1 MKSKL
6 VESTPKSLRLV
17 ESKEKR
23 KGCLGRLEG
32 ICADFIHPTRNNRL
46 YGLQLWKNVFSNELV
61 QEGLKTKT
69 LFGELDHPEE
79 RFECLSKLACVVMTD
94 YNIDEENGVVT
105 GGFDILDTV
114 QGRTLKAL
122 LDYGCQMGVSS
133 RGTGDVIENS
143 GVEEVDPDTYEFS
156 CFDVVSTPAVATARQ
171 TVVESVHQL
180 NKRKTLLESLNKE
193 IKQCDTTLELNAIEN
208 AVSTAKVPNL
218 DSILE
223 SIKDRKQ
230 ILVKESKTITSSDNN
245 SVKLEDNTISNST
258 AINTCKENTKTISYD
273 KFVTMCETVAK
284 LSAKVNAYKL
294 REKTTAKLVD
304 NYKAQIETLQTKLS
318 ESKQEL
324 KTQIQESKKVSRLN
338 TSLQAKL
345 KSHSS
350 SLKESANKSSNLSS
364 QLLKTKK
371 ELTESKRQL
380 KVMKESIT
388 KQDTDIAKLQ
398 ERLQNSLTAYST
410 ESANAKELKALNE
423 SLTAKLNES
432 SDVIESYK
440 LKQTQLKNK
449 ISSMQKDNSDNI
461 SKLKENI
468 NELTLTN
475 KKLLEEN
482 NSLHTSLTSTSSDL
496 TNSDVSY
503 NELVDKYNKLLE
515 QYDSL
520 KASKNKLIESNKSYM
535 INYLNEIAN
544 KNGINPKA
552 VKLTSDMTVADIK
565 QCVNEAVDRRDRY
578 NKLPFSYE
586 EPTKINVLNEH
597 ITKHSSEESLTEQ
610 FLQSVQ
616 NSI

>member
-223 SIKDRKQ
+223 SIKDRK
-230 ILVKESKTITSSDNN
+230 
-245 SVKLEDNTISNST
+245 
-258 AINTCKENTKTISYD
+258 
-273 KFVTMCETVAK
+273 
-284 LSAKVNAYKL
+284 
-294 REKTTAKLVD
+294 
-304 NYKAQIETLQTKLS
+304 
-318 ESKQEL
+318 
-324 KTQIQESKKVSRLN
+324 
-338 TSLQAKL
+338 
-345 KSHSS
+345 
-350 SLKESANKSSNLSS
+350 
-364 QLLKTKK
+364 
-371 ELTESKRQL
+371 
-380 KVMKESIT
+380 
-388 KQDTDIAKLQ
+388 
-398 ERLQNSLTAYST
+398 
-410 ESANAKELKALNE
+410 
-423 SLTAKLNES
+423 
-432 SDVIESYK
+432 
-440 LKQTQLKNK
+440 
-449 ISSMQKDNSDNI
+449 
-461 SKLKENI
+461 
-468 NELTLTN
+468 
-475 KKLLEEN
+475 
-482 NSLHTSLTSTSSDL
+482 
-496 TNSDVSY
+496 
-503 NELVDKYNKLLE
+503 
-515 QYDSL
+515 
-520 KASKNKLIESNKSYM
+520 
-535 INYLNEIAN
+535 
-544 KNGINPKA
+544 
-552 VKLTSDMTVADIK
+552 
-565 QCVNEAVDRRDRY
+565 
-578 NKLPFSYE
+578 
-586 EPTKINVLNEH
+586 
-597 ITKHSSEESLTEQ
+597 
-610 FLQSVQ
+610 
-616 NSI
+616 